1 MAPVL
6 DVNPVHV
13 GHASAA
19 HPVPVCIQVVFV
31 AVIVGLVAVFVVLVK
46 TVD

>member
-1 MAPVL
+1 MALVL

-13 GHASAA
+13 GHASAS
-19 HPVPVCIQVVFV
+19 HPVPVCIEAVFV
-31 AVIVGLVAVFVVLVK
+31 AVTVGLVVVFVVLVK